1 MNERHGFLR
10 RTVVPSV
17 VTTTIGVTITL
28 FIQGNSAAA
37 GAALLGLIL
46 LATLYALFLWLNPR
60 LGFLLWLWIRQWQL
74 PVALLLLIMVTVW
87 ALLVPTA
94 GRWVISAGLDIAAAL
109 WLSVVALVL
118 ANYGVTRLVPLI
130 RPREIPGSAGHAAL
144 AFAGKTQDRTGRGGT
159 GPDGH
164 ADAEFEFSFH
174 FGSSAERRSLVLVVL
189 RRVSQTGRRLGEV
202 WTSETLPSL
211 WTLAVLDGA
220 TGVLLN
226 PDGRLTLG
234 SVQNG
239 TVLRLFASDRSD
251 DDSDWFVAG
260 QHYVATAYLTG
271 GVFLQAEAVL
281 AG

>member
-1 MNERHGFLR
+1 MNERQGFLR

-28 FIQGNSAAA
+28 FLQGNSAAA
-37 GAALLGLIL
+37 GAALLALAL
-46 LATLYALFLWLNPR
+46 LAGVYALFLWLNPR

-74 PVALLLLIMVTVW
+74 LVALLLLVLVTVW
-87 ALLVPTA
+87 ALTVPA
-94 GRWVISAGLDIAAAL
+94 RGRWVISAGPDIAGVL
-109 WLSVVALVL
+109 WLTVLALVL
-118 ANYGVTRLVPLI
+118 ANYGVTRLAPLI
-130 RPREIPGSAGHAAL
+130 RPGEMPGSAGHAAL
-144 AFAGKTQDRTGRGGT
+144 AFAGKTQDRTGRGHT

-164 ADAEFEFSFH
+164 ADAEFELEFH

-189 RRVSQTGRRLGEV
+189 RRVSQSGRRLGEV

-220 TGVLLN
+220 TGMLLN

-260 QHYVATAYLTG
+260 QHYVATAYLAG
-271 GVFLQAEAVL
+271 GLFMTATAVL
-281 AG
+281 A